1 MHIKHNMIK
10 GYLFDLD
17 GVIVDTAV
25 FHFQAW
31 RRLAQ
36 KLGGDFTE
44 EQNEE
49 LKGVSRVDSLKKIL
63 EWTGATVSDAEFE
76 TLMVEKNEWYL
87 ELAQT
92 LSQKDALPGAVQFLK
107 EAHGMGIKIALGSA
121 SKNAPMILEKM
132 DLLPLFDAIIDGN
145 NVVNGK
151 PHPEVF
157 LKGAEALGLQPAN
170 CVVFEDSIA
179 GVNAAI
185 AGGMKCVGI
194 GSPET
199 LVGAHVHFTALG
211 DTTPNA
217 LNALLNA

>member
-1 MHIKHNMIK
+1 MIK
-10 GYLFDLD
+10 GFLFDLD

-44 EQNEE
+44 EQNEQ
-49 LKGVSRVDSLKKIL
+49 LKGVSRVDSLKKII
-63 EWTGATVSDAEFE
+63 EWTGATVSDEEFQ

-87 ELAQT
+87 ELVQG
-92 LSQKDALPGAVQFLK
+92 LGPQDALPGALNFLQT
-107 EAHGMGIKIALGSA
+107 AYDQGIKIALGSA
-121 SKNAPMILEKM
+121 SKNAPMILEK
-132 DLLPLFDAIIDGN
+132 LGITTLFTAIIDGN

-157 LKGAEALGLQPAN
+157 LKGAEALGLEPSE

-179 GVNAAI
+179 GVQAAK
-185 AGGMKCVGI
+185 AGGMSSVGI
-194 GSPET
+194 GDAET
-199 LVGAHVHFTALG
+199 LQADIHFTALG
-211 DTTPNA
+211 DTTPEA
-217 LNALLNA
+217 LVAHF

>member
-1 MHIKHNMIK
+1 MIK
-10 GYLFDLD
+10 GFLFDLD

-44 EQNEE
+44 EQNEQ
-49 LKGVSRVDSLKKIL
+49 LKGVSRVDSLKKII
-63 EWTGATVSDAEFE
+63 EWTGATVSDEEFQ

-87 ELAQT
+87 ELVQG
-92 LSQKDALPGAVQFLK
+92 LGPQDALPGALNFLQT
-107 EAHGMGIKIALGSA
+107 AYDQGIKIALGSA
-121 SKNAPMILEKM
+121 SKNAPMILEK
-132 DLLPLFDAIIDGN
+132 LGITPLFTAIIDGN

-157 LKGAEALGLQPAN
+157 LKGAEALGLEPSE

-179 GVNAAI
+179 GVQAAK
-185 AGGMKCVGI
+185 AGGMSSVGI
-194 GSPET
+194 GDAET
-199 LVGAHVHFTALG
+199 LQADVHFSALG
-211 DTTPNA
+211 ETTPEA
-217 LNALLNA
+217 LVAHF

>member
-1 MHIKHNMIK
+1 MIK
-10 GYLFDLD
+10 GFLFDLD

-44 EQNEE
+44 EQNEQ
-49 LKGVSRVDSLKKIL
+49 LKGVSRVDSLKKII
-63 EWTGATVSDAEFE
+63 EWTGATVSDEEFQ

-87 ELAQT
+87 ELVQG
-92 LSQKDALPGAVQFLK
+92 LGPQDALPGALNFLQT
-107 EAHGMGIKIALGSA
+107 AYDQGVKIALGSA
-121 SKNAPMILEKM
+121 SKNAPMILEK
-132 DLLPLFDAIIDGN
+132 LGITPLFTAIIDGN

-157 LKGAEALGLQPAN
+157 LKGAEALGLEPSE

-179 GVNAAI
+179 GVQAAK
-185 AGGMKCVGI
+185 AGGMSSVGI
-194 GSPET
+194 GDAET
-199 LVGAHVHFTALG
+199 LQAGIHFTALG
-211 DTTPNA
+211 DTTPEA
-217 LNALLNA
+217 LVAHF

>member
-1 MHIKHNMIK
+1 MIK
-10 GYLFDLD
+10 GFLFDLD

-44 EQNEE
+44 EQNEQ
-49 LKGVSRVDSLKKIL
+49 LKGVSRVDSLKKII
-63 EWTGATVSDAEFE
+63 EWTGATVSDEEFQ

-87 ELAQT
+87 ELVQG
-92 LSQKDALPGAVQFLK
+92 LGPQDALPGALNFLQT
-107 EAHGMGIKIALGSA
+107 AYDQGIKIALGSA
-121 SKNAPMILEKM
+121 SKNAPMILEK
-132 DLLPLFDAIIDGN
+132 LGITPLFTAIIDGN

-157 LKGAEALGLQPAN
+157 LKGAQALGLEPSE

-179 GVNAAI
+179 GVQAAKT
-185 AGGMKCVGI
+185 GGMSSVGI
-194 GSPET
+194 GDAET
-199 LVGAHVHFTALG
+199 LQADIHFTALG
-211 DTTPNA
+211 DTTPEA
-217 LNALLNA
+217 LAAHF

>member
-1 MHIKHNMIK
+1 MIK
-10 GYLFDLD
+10 GFLFDLD

-44 EQNEE
+44 EQNEQ
-49 LKGVSRVDSLKKIL
+49 LKGVSRVDSLKKII
-63 EWTGATVSDAEFE
+63 EWTGASVSDEEFQ

-87 ELAQT
+87 ELVQG
-92 LSQKDALPGAVQFLK
+92 LGPQDALPGALNFLQT
-107 EAHGMGIKIALGSA
+107 AYDQGVKIALGSA
-121 SKNAPMILEKM
+121 SKNAPMILEK
-132 DLLPLFDAIIDGN
+132 LGITPLFTAIIDGN

-157 LKGAEALGLQPAN
+157 LKGAEALGLEPSE

-179 GVNAAI
+179 GVQAAKT
-185 AGGMKCVGI
+185 GGMSSVGI
-194 GSPET
+194 GDAET
-199 LVGAHVHFTALG
+199 LQADIHFTALG
-211 DTTPNA
+211 DTTPEA
-217 LNALLNA
+217 LIAHF

>member
-1 MHIKHNMIK
+1 MIK
-10 GYLFDLD
+10 GFLFDLD

-44 EQNEE
+44 EQNEQ
-49 LKGVSRVDSLKKIL
+49 LKGVSRVDSLKKII
-63 EWTGATVSDAEFE
+63 EWTGATVSDEEFQ

-87 ELAQT
+87 ELVQG
-92 LSQKDALPGAVQFLK
+92 LGPDDALPGALNFLQT
-107 EAHGMGIKIALGSA
+107 AYDQGIKIALGSA
-121 SKNAPMILEKM
+121 SKNAPMILEK
-132 DLLPLFDAIIDGN
+132 LGITPLFTAIIDGN

-157 LKGAEALGLQPAN
+157 LKGAEALGLEPSE

-179 GVNAAI
+179 GVQAAKT
-185 AGGMKCVGI
+185 GGMSSVGI
-194 GSPET
+194 GDAET
-199 LVGAHVHFTALG
+199 LQADIHFTALG
-211 DTTPNA
+211 DTTPEA
-217 LNALLNA
+217 LVAHF

>member
-1 MHIKHNMIK
+1 MIK
-10 GYLFDLD
+10 GFLFDLD

-44 EQNEE
+44 EQNEQ
-49 LKGVSRVDSLKKIL
+49 LKGVSRVDSLKKII
-63 EWTGATVSDAEFE
+63 EWTGATVSDEEFQ

-87 ELAQT
+87 ELVQG
-92 LSQKDALPGAVQFLK
+92 LGPQDALPGALNFLQT
-107 EAHGMGIKIALGSA
+107 AYDQGIKIALGSA
-121 SKNAPMILEKM
+121 SKNAPMILEK
-132 DLLPLFDAIIDGN
+132 LGITPLFTAIIDGN

-157 LKGAEALGLQPAN
+157 LKGAEALGLKPSE

-179 GVNAAI
+179 GVQAAKT
-185 AGGMKCVGI
+185 GGMSSVGI
-194 GSPET
+194 GDAET
-199 LVGAHVHFTALG
+199 LQADIHFTALG
-211 DTTPNA
+211 DTTPGA
-217 LNALLNA
+217 LVAHF

>member
-1 MHIKHNMIK
+1 MIK
-10 GYLFDLD
+10 GFLFDLD

-44 EQNEE
+44 EQNEQ
-49 LKGVSRVDSLKKIL
+49 LKGVSRVDSLKKII
-63 EWTGATVSDAEFE
+63 EWTGATVSDEEFQ

-87 ELAQT
+87 ELVQG
-92 LSQKDALPGAVQFLK
+92 LGPQDALPGALDFLQT
-107 EAHGMGIKIALGSA
+107 AYDQGVKIALGSA
-121 SKNAPMILEKM
+121 SKNAPMILEK
-132 DLLPLFDAIIDGN
+132 LGITPLFTAIIDGN

-157 LKGAEALGLQPAN
+157 LKGAEALGLEPSE

-179 GVNAAI
+179 GVQAAKT
-185 AGGMKCVGI
+185 GGMSSVGI
-194 GSPET
+194 GNAET
-199 LVGAHVHFTALG
+199 LQADIHFTALG
-211 DTTPNA
+211 DTTPEA
-217 LNALLNA
+217 LVAHF

>member
-1 MHIKHNMIK
+1 MIK
-10 GYLFDLD
+10 GFLFDLD

-44 EQNEE
+44 EQNEQ
-49 LKGVSRVDSLKKIL
+49 LKGVSRVDSLKKII
-63 EWTGATVSDAEFE
+63 EWTGATVSDEEFQ

-87 ELAQT
+87 ELVQG
-92 LSQKDALPGAVQFLK
+92 LGPQDALPGALNFLQT
-107 EAHGMGIKIALGSA
+107 AYDQGIKIALGSA
-121 SKNAPMILEKM
+121 SKNAPMILEK
-132 DLLPLFDAIIDGN
+132 LGITPLFTAIIDGN

-157 LKGAEALGLQPAN
+157 LKGAEALGLEPSE

-179 GVNAAI
+179 GVQAAK
-185 AGGMKCVGI
+185 AGGMSSVGI
-194 GSPET
+194 GDAET
-199 LVGAHVHFTALG
+199 LRADIHFTALG
-211 DTTPNA
+211 DTTPEA
-217 LNALLNA
+217 LVAHF

>member
-1 MHIKHNMIK
+1 MIK
-10 GYLFDLD
+10 GFLFDLD

-44 EQNEE
+44 EQNEQ
-49 LKGVSRVDSLKKIL
+49 LKGVSRVDSLKKII
-63 EWTGATVSDAEFE
+63 EWTGATVSDEEFQ

-87 ELAQT
+87 ELVQG
-92 LSQKDALPGAVQFLK
+92 LGPQDALPGALGFLQT
-107 EAHGMGIKIALGSA
+107 AYDQGIKIALGSA
-121 SKNAPMILEKM
+121 SKNAPMILEK
-132 DLLPLFDAIIDGN
+132 LGITQLFTAIIDGN

-157 LKGAEALGLQPAN
+157 LKGAQALGLEPSE

-179 GVNAAI
+179 GVQAAKT
-185 AGGMKCVGI
+185 GGMSSVGI
-194 GSPET
+194 GDAET
-199 LVGAHVHFTALG
+199 LQADIHFTALG
-211 DTTPNA
+211 DTTPEA
-217 LNALLNA
+217 LVAHF

>member
-1 MHIKHNMIK
+1 MIK
-10 GYLFDLD
+10 GFLFDLD

-44 EQNEE
+44 EQNEQ
-49 LKGVSRVDSLKKIL
+49 LKGVSRVDSLNKII
-63 EWTGATVSDAEFE
+63 EWTGATVSDEEFQ

-87 ELAQT
+87 ELVQG
-92 LSQKDALPGAVQFLK
+92 LGPQDALPGALNFLQT
-107 EAHGMGIKIALGSA
+107 AYDQGIKIALGSA
-121 SKNAPMILEKM
+121 SKNAPMILEK
-132 DLLPLFDAIIDGN
+132 LGITPLFTAIIDGN

-157 LKGAEALGLQPAN
+157 LKGAEALGLEPSE

-179 GVNAAI
+179 GVQAAK
-185 AGGMKCVGI
+185 AGGMSSVGI
-194 GSPET
+194 GDAET
-199 LVGAHVHFTALG
+199 LQADIHFTALG
-211 DTTPNA
+211 DTTPEA
-217 LNALLNA
+217 LVAHF

>member
-1 MHIKHNMIK
+1 MIK
-10 GYLFDLD
+10 GFLFDLD

-44 EQNEE
+44 EQNEQ
-49 LKGVSRVDSLKKIL
+49 LKGVSRVDSLKKII
-63 EWTGATVSDAEFE
+63 EWTGATVSDEEFQ

-87 ELAQT
+87 ELVQG
-92 LSQKDALPGAVQFLK
+92 LGPQDALPGALNFLQT
-107 EAHGMGIKIALGSA
+107 AYDQGIKIALGSA
-121 SKNAPMILEKM
+121 SKNAPMILEK
-132 DLLPLFDAIIDGN
+132 LGITPLFSAIIDGN

-157 LKGAEALGLQPAN
+157 LKGAEALGLEPSE

-179 GVNAAI
+179 GVEAAK
-185 AGGMKCVGI
+185 AGGMSSVGI
-194 GSPET
+194 GDAET
-199 LVGAHVHFTALG
+199 LQADIHFTALG
-211 DTTPNA
+211 DTTPEA
-217 LNALLNA
+217 LVAHF

>member
-1 MHIKHNMIK
+1 MIK
-10 GYLFDLD
+10 GFLFDLD

-44 EQNEE
+44 EQNEQ
-49 LKGVSRVDSLKKIL
+49 LKGVSRVDSLKKII
-63 EWTGATVSDAEFE
+63 EWTGATVSEEEFQ

-87 ELAQT
+87 ELVQG
-92 LSQKDALPGAVQFLK
+92 LGPQDALPGALDFLQT
-107 EAHGMGIKIALGSA
+107 AYDQGLKIALGSA
-121 SKNAPMILEKM
+121 SKNAPMILEK
-132 DLLPLFDAIIDGN
+132 LGITPLFTAIIDGN

-157 LKGAEALGLQPAN
+157 LKGAEALGLEPSE

-179 GVNAAI
+179 GVQAAKT
-185 AGGMKCVGI
+185 GGMSSVGI
-194 GSPET
+194 GDAET
-199 LVGAHVHFTALG
+199 LRADIHFTALG
-211 DTTPNA
+211 DTTPEA
-217 LNALLNA
+217 LVAHF

>member
-1 MHIKHNMIK
+1 MIK
-10 GYLFDLD
+10 GFLFDLD

-44 EQNEE
+44 EQNEQ
-49 LKGVSRVDSLKKIL
+49 LKGVSRVDSLKKII
-63 EWTGATVSDAEFE
+63 EWTGATVSDEEFQ

-87 ELAQT
+87 ELVQG
-92 LSQKDALPGAVQFLK
+92 LGPQDALPGALNFLQI
-107 EAHGMGIKIALGSA
+107 AYDQGIKIALGSA
-121 SKNAPMILEKM
+121 SKNAPMILEK
-132 DLLPLFDAIIDGN
+132 LGITPLFTAIIDGN

-157 LKGAEALGLQPAN
+157 LKGAEALGLEPSE

-179 GVNAAI
+179 GVQAAKT
-185 AGGMKCVGI
+185 GGMSSVGI
-194 GSPET
+194 GDAET
-199 LVGAHVHFTALG
+199 LQADVHFSALG
-211 DTTPNA
+211 ETTPEA
-217 LNALLNA
+217 LVAHF

>member
-1 MHIKHNMIK
+1 MIK
-10 GYLFDLD
+10 GFLFDLD

-44 EQNEE
+44 EQNEQ
-49 LKGVSRVDSLKKIL
+49 LKGVSRVDSLKKII
-63 EWTGATVSDAEFE
+63 EWTGATVSDEEFQ

-87 ELAQT
+87 ELVQG
-92 LSQKDALPGAVQFLK
+92 LGPQDALPGALNFLQT
-107 EAHGMGIKIALGSA
+107 AFDQGIKIALGSA
-121 SKNAPMILEKM
+121 SKNAPMILEK
-132 DLLPLFDAIIDGN
+132 LGITPLFTAIIDGN

-157 LKGAEALGLQPAN
+157 LKGAEALGLEPSE

-179 GVNAAI
+179 GVQAAKT
-185 AGGMKCVGI
+185 GGMSSVGI
-194 GSPET
+194 GDAET
-199 LVGAHVHFTALG
+199 LQADIHFTALG
-211 DTTPNA
+211 DTTPEA
-217 LNALLNA
+217 LVAHF

>member
-1 MHIKHNMIK
+1 MIK
-10 GYLFDLD
+10 GFLFDLD

-44 EQNEE
+44 EQNEQ
-49 LKGVSRVDSLKKIL
+49 LKGVSRVDSLKKII
-63 EWTGATVSDAEFE
+63 EWTGATVSDEEFQ

-87 ELAQT
+87 ELVQG
-92 LSQKDALPGAVQFLK
+92 LGPQDALPGALDFLQT
-107 EAHGMGIKIALGSA
+107 AYDQGIKIALGSA
-121 SKNAPMILEKM
+121 SKNAPMILEK
-132 DLLPLFDAIIDGN
+132 LGITPLFTAIIDGN

-157 LKGAEALGLQPAN
+157 LKGAQALGLEPSE

-179 GVNAAI
+179 GVQAAK
-185 AGGMKCVGI
+185 AGGMSSVGI
-194 GSPET
+194 GDAET
-199 LVGAHVHFTALG
+199 LQADIHFTALG
-211 DTTPNA
+211 DSTPEA
-217 LNALLNA
+217 LVTHF

>member
-1 MHIKHNMIK
+1 MIK
-10 GYLFDLD
+10 GFLFDLD

-44 EQNEE
+44 EQNEQ
-49 LKGVSRVDSLKKIL
+49 LKGVSRVDSLKKII
-63 EWTGATVSDAEFE
+63 EWTGAKVSDEEFQ

-87 ELAQT
+87 ELVQG
-92 LSQKDALPGAVQFLK
+92 LGPQDALPGALNFLQT
-107 EAHGMGIKIALGSA
+107 AYDQGVRIALGSA
-121 SKNAPMILEKM
+121 SKNAPMILEK
-132 DLLPLFDAIIDGN
+132 LGITPLFTAIIDGN

-157 LKGAEALGLQPAN
+157 LKGAEALGLEPSE

-179 GVNAAI
+179 GVQAAKT
-185 AGGMKCVGI
+185 GGMSSVGI
-194 GSPET
+194 GDAET
-199 LVGAHVHFTALG
+199 LQADIHFTALG
-211 DTTPNA
+211 ETTPEA
-217 LNALLNA
+217 LIAHF

>member
-1 MHIKHNMIK
+1 MIK
-10 GYLFDLD
+10 GFLFDLD

-44 EQNEE
+44 EQNEQ
-49 LKGVSRVDSLKKIL
+49 LKGVSRVDSLKKIID
-63 EWTGATVSDAEFE
+63 WTGATVSDEEFQ

-87 ELAQT
+87 DLVKGLGPQ
-92 LSQKDALPGAVQFLK
+92 DALPGALNFLQT
-107 EAHGMGIKIALGSA
+107 AYDQGIKIALGSA
-121 SKNAPMILEKM
+121 SKNAPMILEK
-132 DLLPLFDAIIDGN
+132 LGITPLFTAIIDGN

-157 LKGAEALGLQPAN
+157 LKGAEALGLEPLE

-179 GVNAAI
+179 GVQAAKT
-185 AGGMKCVGI
+185 GGMSSVGI
-194 GSPET
+194 GDAET
-199 LVGAHVHFTALG
+199 LQADIHFTALG
-211 DTTPNA
+211 DTTPEA
-217 LNALLNA
+217 LAAHF